1 MNKNIVFICLIG
13 LFWTTSLSAQ
23 RYRTAAG
30 LRLGSPFGLSIQQV
44 LWGQNTLEGI
54 LTFNPKANE
63 SALTLLFENHRKIL
77 SKRFNYYVGVGPH
90 IGWIDNRE
98 VFENPY
104 GVTFIGGIE
113 FAMKKTVVS
122 WDYKP
127 AINLSGGRNTIYH
140 QTGISLRFIIIK
152 KKKKKINWKFWQKR
166 EKKKKKKR

>member
-1 MNKNIVFICLIG
+1 MNKNIVFIFLIG

-30 LRLGSPFGLSIQQV
+30 LRLGSPFGLSVQQV
-44 LWGQNTLEGI
+44 LWGQNTIEGI
-54 LTFNPKANE
+54 LTLHPKANE

-98 VFENPY
+98 GFDNPY
-104 GVTFIGGIE
+104 GVTFIGGLE
-113 FAMKKTVVS
+113 FAMKNTVLS

-127 AINLSGGRNTIYH
+127 AVNLSGGRNTIYH

-166 EKKKKKKR
+166 NKKKKKKR